1 MPEEGKEYN
10 ESIKLVVEKLSE
22 FSFRDTKMEM
32 EMIVD
37 QMRALEQQ
45 IAGMQEQL
53 VLLDHSPKVEEYQE
67 VRVNVRDVK
76 EISLDMFKTL
86 PEFSG
91 ERDKYPAWRN
101 SAMNVMKIFE
111 NHTDKP
117 KYFEAL
123 NIVRNKITGAASE
136 SLTNYNTVFNFD
148 AIISRLD
155 FTYAD
160 KRPVY
165 IIEQEMI
172 VLQQKSL
179 SVEDFYDSVN
189 KKLNA
194 LINKINMTHNEISVA
209 RAMVQ
214 EASLKALRTFVT
226 GLRGDLG
233 RILYASNPSTLPEA
247 YAKIQ
252 TIINDQE
259 RIRFANQYNQPQHGK
274 YEPTRLNPNF
284 KPKMRMPFQPLPNK
298 NDKPEPMD
306 VDRSSMNVNVGSPK
320 RQWSGQHS
328 NSKNNRKFQRINQTE
343 VIEKEEENAVPAES
357 DDANSSDGELNEIID
372 ETSSIFLDN

>member
-1 MPEEGKEYN
+1 MPEQGEEDR
-10 ESIKLVVEKLSE
+10 ESIELIVEKLSE
-22 FSFRDTKMEM
+22 LNLHETTLEM
-32 EMIVD
+32 EAVVE
-37 QMRALEQQ
+37 QMRIL
-45 IAGMQEQL
+45 QEQIVTMREQL
-53 VLLDHSPKVEEYQE
+53 SLLDNTPKIEEYQE
-67 VRVNVRDVK
+67 VKVNVHDVK
-76 EISLDMFKTL
+76 DVSLDMFKTL
-86 PEFSG
+86 PEFNG
-91 ERDKYPAWRN
+91 DRDKYPAWRN

-111 NHTDKP
+111 NHKDKP

-123 NIVRNKITGAASE
+123 NIVRNKIIGAASE

-160 KRPVY
+160 KRPIY

-172 VLQQKSL
+172 VLQQRNSTI
-179 SVEDFYDSVN
+179 EDFYDSVN

-194 LINKINMTHNEISVA
+194 LINKINMTHKEKPVA

-214 EASLKALRTFVT
+214 EASAKALRTFVT

-259 RIRFANQYNQPQHGK
+259 RIRFANQYNQPKFGK
-274 YEPTRLNPNF
+274 HEPTQLNPNF
-284 KPKMRMPFQPLPNK
+284 KPKSKTPIQIPQNK

-320 RQWSGQHS
+320 RQWSGTHS
-328 NSKNNRKFQRINQTE
+328 NQRNNRKFQRVNQAE
-343 VIEKEEENAVPAES
+343 VIENEVDHVDSAENDE
-357 DDANSSDGELNEIID
+357 ANPTEGELNEIDD
-372 ETSSIFLDN
+372 ETTSIFLDN